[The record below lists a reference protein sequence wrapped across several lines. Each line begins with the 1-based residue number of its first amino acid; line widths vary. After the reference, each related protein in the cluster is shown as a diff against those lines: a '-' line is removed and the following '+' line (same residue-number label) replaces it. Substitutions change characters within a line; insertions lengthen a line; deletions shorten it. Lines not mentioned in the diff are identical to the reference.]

1 MIKFAGWIGGIIV
14 GLLVLALAVAW
25 LFLQSSLFSGMRRDL
40 VQSVLSEQIGQPV
53 FIRDDVKMQVKR
65 YSTIHTSDV
74 VIPSE
79 NISDVNLAELDT
91 LSFKLDLLDLLS
103 GKIDLDELVIS
114 KLQVNLLREE
124 DGTTSWT
131 KETIWDPDAIS
142 SKIAKSGESDAGAEG
157 QTLET
162 DDNGATSEMETGEE
176 DLIAASKRPQ
186 TGFFRFFNGKTVQ
199 IDDIG
204 LVIDNRWTGFEFD
217 FLLKTL
223 SLEQHEGGREQILAG
238 SGVLNN
244 RQFNLSGSFP
254 SGEQFQT
261 TFQLGEGSLSI
272 EGVPFP
278 EERGEGYEAKIVFDP
293 ASLGDLLETIGLKR
307 SFDGT
312 GELAADL
319 TVTPESVT
327 ITDLDA
333 GIEFLQGQSVSINGQ
348 IGNLLDRSGIDIFV
362 DANLRSRDQPIATA
376 TKLSEIR
383 LTDLDGHI
391 VTAGSGVELEELRVQ
406 TNAFQTDLRK
416 LGPIS
421 VRRIHRTP
429 EGELSFT
436 GVDVQLGPEG
446 APVIRA
452 QGDVRDIFAF
462 KGVEFEGELDAS
474 ADLVLKRLDP
484 KDVAH
489 FGSLKGDFSISDGS
503 GQLALTGFKGYS
515 YGSDLWSL
523 KSEFSVSDVTEL
535 ADLDLSYELGIADGA
550 RFLEALK
557 LKSID
562 TGRIGFSGTLT
573 GSKADLAAHASAVI
587 NRSRID
593 AALDTEIAEEK
604 LIARGGMQSEE
615 IHIADLRDVVGAAL
629 QIQTLLTRKEDSKP
643 AQEIQPLVIEDDQN
657 SAEQT
662 EELTAKNDKESAKT
676 DEKEIL
682 PLVIEDKPEEVE
694 LVSRGRLLEILD
706 LEFGVDIG
714 KIVGQEGVSGV
725 HGDLMIKDG
734 MLQMGPLE
742 ASYGGGNFKTTATMN
757 LLTGADTV
765 RLAGSTNGWDF
776 GKILES
782 VGLGIDAYG
791 ALSASFDLSG
801 QSSSVQSFLS
811 SMNGNATI
819 RMRDGRIATSLIEL
833 AGLGIFKWLF
843 SEERRQGYTD
853 IVCVNAPVRLSSG
866 SVSSDQVVAETRS
879 VQIVAKG
886 QANMRDRSIDLRVEP
901 RPIGRPFARSA
912 FPVEISGTLD
922 DPKFRVLFAGL
933 PGKDTGPHP
942 MMARKPLQD
951 HKPCELSK

>member
-1 MIKFAGWIGGIIV
+1 MLRSARWIVGIIV
-14 GLLVLALAVAW
+14 GLLVLVLVLGW
-25 LFLQSSLFSGMRRDL
+25 LVLQSSLFSGMRRDL
-40 VQSVLSEQIGQPV
+40 VQSMLSEQIGQPV

-65 YSTIHTSDV
+65 YSTIHTSDL

-79 NISDVNLAELDT
+79 NIEDVNLAELDT
-91 LSFKLDLLDLLS
+91 LSFKLDLFSLLK
-103 GKIDLDELVIS
+103 GKVDLDELVIS
-114 KLQVNLLREE
+114 QLNVNFLRRE

-131 KETIWDPDAIS
+131 KETIWDPNIDY
-142 SKIAKSGESDAGAEG
+142 SKEVETEDPASPAEEHLPQDG
-157 QTLET
+157 
-162 DDNGATSEMETGEE
+162 NGASSETGTGEG
-176 DLIAASKRPQ
+176 DLIAASETPH
-186 TGFFRFFNGKTVQ
+186 TGFFQFFNGKTVQ
-199 IDDIG
+199 IDDIR
-204 LVIDNRWTGFEFD
+204 LLIDNKWTGFEFD
-217 FLLKTL
+217 FLLNEL
-223 SLEQHEGGREQILAG
+223 SLEQLEGGREQRLAG
-238 SGVLNN
+238 DGVLND

-254 SGEQFQT
+254 RSQKFQAV
-261 TFQLGEGSLSI
+261 FELGDGSLSV

-312 GELAADL
+312 GELTADL
-319 TVTPESVT
+319 TVTPASVT
-327 ITDLDA
+327 IANLDA
-333 GIEFLQGQSVSINGQ
+333 GIEFLKGQAVAINGE
-348 IGNLLDRSGIDIFV
+348 IGNLLEPSGIDINV
-362 DANLRSRDQPIATA
+362 DANLRSRDQSIATA
-376 TKLSEIR
+376 TQLSEIR
-383 LTDLDGHI
+383 LTDLYGHI
-391 VTAGSGVELEELRVQ
+391 VSAGTGIELEELKIQ

-429 EGELSFT
+429 EGELSLSD
-436 GVDVQLGPEG
+436 VDVLLGPER

-462 KGVEFEGELDAS
+462 KGVDFEGELDAS

-484 KDVAH
+484 EDVAQ
-489 FGSLKGDFSISDGS
+489 FGSLKGEFSISDGS
-503 GQLALTGFKGYS
+503 GQLALTAFRGYS

-523 KSEFSVSDVTEL
+523 KSEFSVTDVAEF
-535 ADLDLSYELGIADGA
+535 ADLDLEYELGIADGA

-557 LKSID
+557 LKPLD
-562 TGRIGFSGTLT
+562 TGNIGFSGTLT
-573 GSKADLAAHASAVI
+573 GSKADLSAHASAVI

-593 AALDTEIAEEK
+593 AALDTEIAGEK

-629 QIQTLLTRKEDSKP
+629 QIQTLLTRKEESKP
-643 AQEIQPLVIEDDQN
+643 AQEIQPLVIGDDQN

-662 EELTAKNDKESAKT
+662 EELSAKNNNDSAKT

-725 HGDLMIKDG
+725 HGDLTIKDG
-734 MLQMGPLE
+734 ILQMGPLE
-742 ASYGGGNFKTTATMN
+742 ASYGDGNFKTTATTN

-776 GKILES
+776 GEILES

-801 QSSSVQSFLS
+801 QSASVQSFLS

-879 VQIVAKG
+879 VQVVAKG
-886 QANMRDRSIDLRVEP
+886 QANIRDRSIELRVEP

-933 PGKDTGPHP
+933 PGEKTGPHP
-942 MMARKPLQD
+942 MMAKKPLQD
-951 HKPCELSK
+951 HTPCELSK